1 MEFLFLYCYDYFRKH
16 RATFYVSFVSLFIL
30 VVLGASQVRIEEDVS
45 KFFPKDKKIEKLTE
59 VFQNSKLTE
68 KVVVMVSLKDSAIAP
83 QPDSL
88 IAYTGMLVAA
98 LDSTTQEYISS
109 ITHKVD
115 DQLALNLFSQL
126 HNNLPIFLTNQNYN
140 ELDSLLQPEVLR
152 VTIQNNYQQLISP
165 AGIAFKRM
173 IAQDPLSISMLAI
186 KKIKRLQYDENFE
199 LYDSHVL
206 TKDQRHLLLFLVPSY
221 PANDTGHNIELVKRL
236 DQAIAQAT
244 EKYPHVQA
252 HYFGG
257 ATVAVGNAQQ
267 LRKDTWLTLSIMIVL
282 LIVFLFAFLKKK
294 QAPLLILLPV
304 IFGALFS
311 LCCVYLLQGTISV
324 LAIAAGS
331 IILGIA
337 VNYSLHFLTHLRQA
351 AHPREVI
358 KELVQPMTIGSLTT
372 VLAFFCLQF
381 ANAGVLKDVGLFAGF
396 SLVGAALCTLIF
408 LPHLV
413 QENFFGPFQPT
424 WIDKLSRYQP
434 ETNSYLVIIVLII
447 TPVLLYFARD
457 VSFNS
462 DMNNLNFMTAETKL
476 AEKEL
481 NAINE
486 FSLRSVF
493 IVTSGKNRETALQQN
508 DALQTVL
515 DSLKEKGILNKYSS
529 VGDFIISDSL
539 QHERIKQWNEYWTP
553 QKKTET
559 TRILH
564 QEGEALNFSSLLYTN
579 ADSLLNR
586 NYSPLPQEG
595 FSELRE
601 NFFNDY
607 ITEKNDKVSI
617 VTLAQV
623 DDNRKE
629 LFYSA
634 LKKHSQVHALD
645 KQLITTSF
653 VNLVHAD
660 FNFIVTF
667 TSLLVFFALLLAYGR
682 IELTLITF
690 VPMLITWIWILGI
703 MALVGIEFNII
714 NVMISTFIFGLGDD
728 YSIFI
733 MDGLQQEYR
742 TGRKTLPTIKTSILL
757 STLTTISGLGV
768 LIFAQHPALRSIATV
783 SIIGI
788 VCVFVMSQTL
798 EPFFFRLLVTNAT
811 AKKQPPRTAFGLIRT
826 AMAYTYFVSGAI
838 VLTLLAVFMLKLWPF
853 QREQMKRIF
862 HRMLQLFIKGLVP
875 ISMSVK
881 NHVHLNQQ
889 SLDKPAILIANHQS
903 FLDIVTTIGLSHK
916 LLLMTNR
923 WVWNSPIYGFL
934 VRLAEY
940 YPADEG
946 IDGNLNRMQS
956 RLKQGYSILI
966 FPEGTRSTD
975 GNVGRFHKG
984 AFFLAEQ
991 LQVDILPLVIHGS
1004 GRIINKKS
1012 WYVDKGSMSLTFL
1025 PRIEPDDISF
1035 GSTYQD
1041 RTKKISSY
1049 FKENYTRIS
1058 EEQETPTYFR
1068 RKLINNYLYKG
1079 PVLEWYLRIKLS
1091 LEKNYEPFTKLI
1103 PKDASVLDLGCGYG
1117 FLCYLLH
1124 FISPLRKIIGVDF
1137 DEEKI
1142 DTASHAYSKGAN
1154 LQFEYANV
1162 VDYVIRKKYDVII
1175 ISDVLHYLTSAEQVT
1190 LLNHAFQN
1198 ITDRGMV
1205 IIRDGDKDLKE
1216 KHKGTK
1222 LSEFFSVKLLR
1233 FNKANQELN
1242 FLSGETIF
1250 QEVNKHRLTVSK
1262 VDDTKFTS
1270 NVIFVVKR

>member
-1 MEFLFLYCYDYFRKH
+1 M
-16 RATFYVSFVSLFIL
+16 FIL
-30 VVLGASQVRIEEDVS
+30 VALGASQIRIEEDVS

-59 VFQNSKLTE
+59 VFQNSKLAE
-68 KVVVMVSLKDSAIAP
+68 KIVVMVSLQDSTPTP

-88 IAYTGMLVAA
+88 IAYTQSLVAA
-98 LDSTTQEYISS
+98 LDSTTQDYLAS
-109 ITHKVD
+109 ITYKVN

-126 HNNLPIFLTNQNYN
+126 HNNLPIFLTNQNYK

-152 VTIQNNYQQLISP
+152 ATIQNNYQQLISP
-165 AGIAFKRM
+165 AGIVLKRM
-173 IAQDPLSISMLAI
+173 IAQDPLGVSMLAI
-186 KKIKRLQYDENFE
+186 KKLKHLQYDENFE
-199 LYDSHVL
+199 LYDSYIL
-206 TKDQRHLLLFLVPSY
+206 TKDQRHLLLFLVPIY
-221 PANDTGHNIELVKRL
+221 PANDTGNNLELVKKL

-244 EKYPHVQA
+244 EKHPQVQA
-252 HYFGG
+252 RYFGG

-267 LRKDTWLTLSIMIVL
+267 LRKDTWLTLSLMIGL
-282 LIVFLFAFLKKK
+282 LVIFLFAFLKKK
-294 QAPLLILLPV
+294 QAPILILLPV

-337 VNYSLHFLTHLRQA
+337 VNYSLHFLTHLRQV
-351 AHPREVI
+351 AHPREVV

-396 SLVGAALCTLIF
+396 SLIGAALCTLIF

-413 QENFFGPFQPT
+413 KEDFFGSFQPT

-434 ETNSYLVIIVLII
+434 ETNLYLVLIVLII
-447 TPVLLYFARD
+447 TPVLLYFAKD

-462 DMNNLNFMTAETKL
+462 DMNDLNFMSTETKL

-481 NAINE
+481 NTINE

-493 IVTSGKNRETALQQN
+493 IVTSGKDRETALQQN
-508 DALQTVL
+508 DALQPVL

-539 QHERIKQWNEYWTP
+539 QQARVKQWNAYWTP
-553 QKKTET
+553 QKKIET
-559 TRILH
+559 MRILH
-564 QEGEALNFSSLLYTN
+564 QEGEVLNFSSLLYSN
-579 ADSLLNR
+579 ADSLLAR
-586 NYSPLPQEG
+586 KYSLLPQEG
-595 FSELRE
+595 FTSLRE

-607 ITEKNDKVSI
+607 ILEKKDEVSI
-617 VTLAQV
+617 ITLAQV
-623 DDNRKE
+623 DVNQKD
-629 LFYSA
+629 LFYSV
-634 LKKHSQVHALD
+634 LNKHSQAQALD
-645 KQLITTSF
+645 KQLLTTSF

-757 STLTTISGLGV
+757 SALTTISGLGV
-768 LIFAQHPALRSIATV
+768 LIFAQHPALRSIAIV

-798 EPFFFRLLVTNAT
+798 EPFFFRMLVTNAT
-811 AKKQPPRTAFGLIRT
+811 EKKQPPRTALGIIRT
-826 AMAYTYFVSGAI
+826 AMAYTYFASGAI
-838 VLTLLAVFMLKLWPF
+838 VLTLLAVLMLKIWPF

-862 HRMLQLFIKGLVP
+862 HRLLQLFIKGLVP

-881 NHVHLNQQ
+881 SRVHLNQQ
-889 SLDKPAILIANHQS
+889 SLTRPAIIIANHQS
-903 FLDIVTTIGLSHK
+903 FLDIVTTIGLSPH
-916 LLLMTNR
+916 LLLMTNN
-923 WVWNSPIYGFL
+923 WVWNSPVYGFL

-946 IDGNLNRMQS
+946 IDGNLERMQS
-956 RLKQGYSILI
+956 RLNQGYSILI
-966 FPEGTRSTD
+966 FPEGTRSAD
-975 GNVGRFHKG
+975 GTIGRFHKG
-984 AFFLAEQ
+984 AFFLAEK
-991 LQVDILPLVIHGS
+991 LQTDILPLVIHGS
-1004 GRIINKKS
+1004 GRVINKNS
-1012 WYVDKGSMSLTFL
+1012 WYVNKGSMSLTFL
-1025 PRIEPDDISF
+1025 PRIKPSDTSF
-1035 GSTYQD
+1035 GSTYQE

-1049 FKENYTRIS
+1049 FKENYSRIA
-1058 EEQETPTYFR
+1058 EEKETPTYFR
-1068 RKLINNYLYKG
+1068 SKLIDTYLYKG

-1091 LEKNYEPFTKLI
+1091 LEKNYNPFVALI
-1103 PKDASVLDLGCGYG
+1103 PKNASVLDLGCGYG
-1117 FLCYLLH
+1117 FLCYMLH
-1124 FISPLRKIIGVDF
+1124 FVSPLREIVGVDF
-1137 DEEKI
+1137 DEDKI
-1142 DTASHAYSKGAN
+1142 DTANHAYSKGEM
-1154 LQFEYANV
+1154 LHFEQANV
-1162 VDYVIRKKYDVII
+1162 VDYTIRKKYDVIV
-1175 ISDVLHYLTSAEQVT
+1175 ISDVLHYLTTAEQLD
-1190 LLNHAFQN
+1190 LLSNAFQN
-1198 ITDRGMV
+1198 ITDHGIV
-1205 IIRDGDKDLKE
+1205 IIRDGDKDLTE

-1222 LSEFFSVKLLR
+1222 LSEFFSVKLMR
-1233 FNKANQELN
+1233 FNKATQELN
-1242 FLSGETIF
+1242 FLSGETII
-1250 QEVNKHRLTVSK
+1250 QQANKHHLTVTK

-1270 NVIFVVKR
+1270 NVIFVIKRG